1 MFLYQIVV
9 GFFFMRKLL
18 SIKMKYY
25 LEKKSGPLSFDK
37 HMKKIMII
45 IFGQEM
51 IKLLQLST
59 INYIIM
65 AMFE

>member
-25 LEKKSGPLSFDK
+25 LEKKSDPLSFDK

>member
-1 MFLYQIVV
+1 
-9 GFFFMRKLL
+9 
-18 SIKMKYY
+18 MKYY

-65 AMFE
+65 TMFEQMSTISLLGFINFIARF

>member
-1 MFLYQIVV
+1 
-9 GFFFMRKLL
+9 
-18 SIKMKYY
+18 
-25 LEKKSGPLSFDK
+25 
-37 HMKKIMII
+37 MKKIMII

-65 AMFE
+65 TMFEQMSTISLLGFVNFIARF